1 MMTNLFAKML
11 EWEILHSM
19 GVDRWGTRGTR
30 PSTFQPEGV
39 NIGNILTR
47 FSSYNKFKFN
57 IARLITP
64 LSYKLYIG
72 QVEKLLNIIRVQI

>member
-1 MMTNLFAKML
+1 MTNLFAKIL
-11 EWEILHSM
+11 DWEVLHSM

-30 PSTFQPEGV
+30 PPLYSLRGQHKKCPHTV
-39 NIGNILTR
+39 SVHTTNLKA
-47 FSSYNKFKFN
+47 Y

-72 QVEKLLNIIRVQI
+72 LVVKLIQIIRVQI